1 MSDKDMT
8 RGKNICKQ
16 LKAVR
21 RRIAE
26 ENEIPLEIKECTYQG
41 PCRGTCP
48 RCEAEVRY
56 LERELE
62 KRIRLGRVATVAG
75 VALGLASCGGG
86 KQDAPVESG
95 DVICTGEPI
104 EETDTAK
111 HIADTAKPVWRDPD
125 SDSLLDI
132 NVGDIEVMS
141 LDDTLPDSDAYYE
154 EGEVSVEPLYGIAE
168 VDPEFPGGLEA
179 LYKFITD
186 NLKYPQLA
194 LENAIQGK
202 VYVTFFVEK
211 DGSVSNVRILR
222 DIGGGCGLEAKRVVE
237 SLPKWIPGRQS
248 GQVVRTQF
256 NLPINFVLPEDRP
269 RVIEGMAQV
278 TGMPADSAQ
287 HEIIGPNA
295 PAQQMEV
302 EGVKLIV
309 R

>member
-1 MSDKDMT
+1 ME
-8 RGKNICKQ
+8 RGKHICSQ

-21 RRIAE
+21 RSIAE
-26 ENEIPLEIKECTYQG
+26 ENGIPLEIKECTYHG

-56 LERELE
+56 LENALAN
-62 KRIRLGRVATVAG
+62 KLRIGRVATIAG
-75 VALGLASCGGG
+75 LSLGLAACGG
-86 KQDAPVESG
+86 QLVE
-95 DVICTGEPI
+95 GEVPN
-104 EETDTAK
+104 ELTDTPSPAPDTVQQV
-111 HIADTAKPVWRDPD
+111 ADTARPLWREPNL
-125 SDSLLDI
+125 DSLLDI
-132 NVGDIEVMS
+132 NVGDIEVIDP
-141 LDDTLPDSDAYYE
+141 DDTLPDSDVDIE
-154 EGEVSVEPLYGIAE
+154 EGEVSIQPFAE

-186 NLKYPQLA
+186 NLNYPQLA

-202 VYVTFFVEK
+202 VYVTFVVET

-222 DIGGGCGLEAKRVVE
+222 DIGGGCGLEAKRVVKMM
-237 SLPKWIPGRQS
+237 PKWKPGKQ
-248 GQVVRTQF
+248 GGKVVRTQY

-269 RVIEGMAQV
+269 RVIEGMAPV
-278 TGMPADSAQ
+278 EYGTRMPADSAQ
-287 HEIIGPNA
+287 HELIGPNA

>member
-1 MSDKDMT
+1 MNN
-8 RGKNICKQ
+8 RGKNICNE
-16 LKAVR
+16 LKKVR
-21 RRIAE
+21 RRISE

-86 KQDAPVESG
+86 KQDAPVESD
-95 DVICTGEPI
+95 DVILTGEPI

-125 SDSLLDI
+125 LDSLLDI

-141 LDDTLPDSDAYYE
+141 LDDTLPDSYADIE
-154 EGEVSVEPLYGIAE
+154 EGEVSIQPFAE

-237 SLPKWIPGRQS
+237 MMPKWKPGKQG

-269 RVIEGMAQV
+269 RVVEGMAPAV
-278 TGMPADSAQ
+278 GMPADSAQ